1 LPNCGGGG
9 QSGSAILN
17 WLTTIR
23 LPLYSG
29 GMISDFDLLSQKVD
43 ELARLAHALR
53 RENASLRASLAVAGA
68 EHDELVRRM
77 QLAQER
83 VMALLA
89 RLPVAPELSDHDDDH
104 GEEHDDLHGADDL
117 DVTAASD
124 KQVA

>member
-1 LPNCGGGG
+1 
-9 QSGSAILN
+9 
-17 WLTTIR
+17 
-23 LPLYSG
+23 
-29 GMISDFDLLSQKVD
+29 MISDFDLLSQKVD

-53 RENASLRASLAVAGA
+53 RENAGLRASLAVAGA

-89 RLPVAPELSDHDDDH
+89 RLPAVPDVSDLPEHADDR
-104 GEEHDDLHGADDL
+104 DDLHGADDI
-117 DVTAASD
+117 DTTVAAASD